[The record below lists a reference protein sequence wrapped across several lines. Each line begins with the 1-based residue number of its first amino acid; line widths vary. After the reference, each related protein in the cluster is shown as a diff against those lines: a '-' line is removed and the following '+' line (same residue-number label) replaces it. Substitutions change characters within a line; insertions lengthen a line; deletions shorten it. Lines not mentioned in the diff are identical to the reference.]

1 MLLRGADSVGPAYVA
16 CLRGAYALA
25 MPAQIFGRDAEL
37 QVIDAFL
44 DSLPSFPGAL
54 VLAGPAGAGKTTLL
68 RAGAAAAAGRGFTVL
83 GTSPAPSD
91 LRLAFAGLADLL
103 ESCLDTVA
111 SELPAP
117 QARALRVASLLDE
130 APPHPPDPRLIAA
143 AFRAA
148 LAVLARSVPVIVV
161 IDDVQWLDP
170 PSGTSAGFAV
180 RRLEHEPVGVL
191 LAQRTDH
198 PGADLP
204 LELDRARMR
213 VDLLP
218 VGALSLG
225 ALHRML
231 RERLD
236 VSFSHPTLRRIE
248 AGSGGNPFIALE
260 IGRALARRGIASTG
274 NAVLPVPDTLSGLV
288 DERLGEL
295 PPAVLEVVRL
305 VAVMPDEPAG
315 HYLTAGARG
324 SDLDA
329 AVVAG
334 VLEDDSRRLRFS
346 HPLLASA
353 VAGAIPPARL
363 RELHAAAA
371 VVVRRP
377 EARARHQALAAS
389 GPSATVAAGLD
400 AAARVAA
407 ARGAPA
413 TAAELFELAASL
425 TPGDAQADAIRRRLD
440 AAGQFSVAGENR
452 AARATLASLIESTGP
467 GPARAEALSQ
477 LAALHEDDFA
487 AATSLLQQALTEA
500 GGDQARSADIH
511 FNLSESWMQRGDQVR
526 AGAEAR
532 LAVADAERA
541 GDTALLASCI
551 AQAFLADLLSGADV
565 DERELERAL
574 ELERTTGSSQLRTSP
589 IQVAAGFYIMQGRL
603 DDAETVLRRAL
614 ARAEAEGIELWRH
627 EALLRLSRVA
637 GRGGDTRRAADLAA
651 TALEIA
657 EQLDLPRPIIA
668 GLYVCASNALL
679 LGDAGKVRD
688 LTRRGLEL
696 AQRAGDRPYVVCWQ
710 ALLGSLDLALGDYQA
725 AVSRLGPLTRSLP
738 EIGWHAPAQ
747 TIAPDVVEALIA
759 AGELEEASAFLTEV
773 EHGMPDPLTSSLT
786 TRCRGALAAAGGD
799 LHAAVGK
806 LTEALRLHDQISP
819 HPMERGRTLLVLGV
833 VQRRLKQR
841 AAARATLSE
850 ALGIFE
856 RIDARLWAEQARD
869 ELGRISGRAA
879 ASDELTATE
888 LRVAELVASGRSNK
902 EVAAELFVTV
912 RAVESTLTKA
922 YAKLG
927 VRSRTELA
935 ARLNAVNRSV

>member
-1 MLLRGADSVGPAYVA
+1 
-16 CLRGAYALA
+16 

-44 DSLPSFPGAL
+44 DSRTSSPGAM
-54 VLAGPAGAGKTTLL
+54 VLAGAAGAGKTTLL
-68 RAGAAAAAGRGFTVL
+68 RAGAVLAAERGFTVL
-83 GTSPAPSD
+83 HSSPAPSD

-103 ESCLDTVA
+103 EPCLDVVVG
-111 SELPAP
+111 ELPAP
-117 QARALRVASLLDE
+117 QAQALRVASLLDE
-130 APPHPPDPRLIAA
+130 PPPHPPEPRLIAA

-148 LAVLARSVPVIVV
+148 LAVLARSAPVLVV

-170 PSGTSAGFAV
+170 PSLVSAGFAI
-180 RRLEHEPVGVL
+180 RRLEQEPVGLL
-191 LAQRTDH
+191 LAQRTDR

-213 VDLLP
+213 ADLLP

-231 RERLD
+231 RARLG
-236 VSFSHPTLRRIE
+236 VSFAHPTLRRIE
-248 AGSGGNPFIALE
+248 AESGGNPFIALE

-274 NAVLPVPDTLSGLV
+274 NAALPVPDTLSGLV

-295 PPAVLEVVRL
+295 PPAVLDVVRL
-305 VAVMPDEPAG
+305 AAVMPDEPTG
-315 HYLTAGARG
+315 HYLRAGACG
-324 SDLDA
+324 GDLDA
-329 AVVAG
+329 AVTAG
-334 VLEDDSRRLRFS
+334 VLEQNSGRLRFA

-353 VAGAIPPARL
+353 VARAIPPARL
-363 RELHAAAA
+363 RELHAIAA
-371 VVVRRP
+371 VVVGRP

-389 GPSATVAAGLD
+389 GPSGSVAADLD

-425 TPGDAQADAIRRRLD
+425 TPEDQRADANRRRLD
-440 AAGQFSVAGENR
+440 TAGQLSIAGDNR
-452 AARATLASLIESTGP
+452 AARAALGHLIESIEP

-477 LAALHEDDFA
+477 LAALHEGDFA
-487 AATSLLQQALTEA
+487 VAADLLQQALTEA
-500 GGDQARSADIH
+500 GGDQARTADIH

-532 LAVADAERA
+532 LALADAERA
-541 GDTALLASCI
+541 GDAALLAASI
-551 AQAFLADLLSGADV
+551 AQAFQADHLSGADV
-565 DERELERAL
+565 DERALERAL
-574 ELERTTGSSQLRTSP
+574 ELEAAIGSSRLRTSP
-589 IQVAAGFYIMQGRL
+589 IQVAAGFYTLQGRL
-603 DDAETVLRRAL
+603 DEAETVLRRAL
-614 ARAEAEGIELWRH
+614 ARAEAEGIESWRH
-627 EALLRLSRVA
+627 EALLRLSRIA
-637 GRGGDTRRAADLAA
+637 GRRGDARRAADLAA

-668 GLYVCASNALL
+668 GVYMCAANALL
-679 LGDAGKVRD
+679 LGEAEKVRD
-688 LTRRGLEL
+688 LARRGLEL
-696 AQRAGDRPYVVCWQ
+696 VQRIGDRPYLVYCR
-710 ALLGSLDLALGDYQA
+710 ALLGSLDLALGDYQSA
-725 AVSRLGPLTRSLP
+725 ASRLGPLARSLP
-738 EIGWHAPAQ
+738 EIGWHAPTQA
-747 TIAPDVVEALIA
+747 IAPDVVEALIA
-759 AGELEEASAFLTEV
+759 VGELDKASAFLTEV
-773 EHGMPDPLTSSLT
+773 ERGMRDPLTSALT
-786 TRCRGALAAAGGD
+786 ARCRGALAAASGD
-799 LHAAVGK
+799 LHGAIGK
-806 LTEALRLHDQISP
+806 LTEALGLHDQISP
-819 HPMERGRTLLVLGV
+819 HPMERGRTLLVLGA

-856 RIDARLWAEQARD
+856 RIDAPLWAGQARG
-869 ELGRISGRAA
+869 ELGRISGRAPGL
-879 ASDELTATE
+879 DELTPTE

-902 EVAAELFVTV
+902 EAAAELFVTV

-935 ARLNAVNRSV
+935 ARLNGANRAG